1 MAASETCVINPDK
14 PTGNMYFRG
23 EWAYCPEYK
32 TGDVV
37 LYEGILYLSL
47 KPNAGKPP
55 DETENKEYWQQM
67 IVSSTSSSTESE
79 TRRVLDGGF
88 ASTESNDR
96 YESVSLSEEIDGGS
110 ASPQIHANL
119 I

>member
-1 MAASETCVINPDK
+1 
-14 PTGNMYFRG
+14 MYFRG

-55 DETENKEYWQQM
+55 DENKEYWQNLM
-67 IVSSTSSSTESE
+67 TPLPPKPPVYC
-79 TRRVLDGGF
+79 RRIIDGGY
-88 ASTESNDR
+88 ASTESNDHYAER
-96 YESVSLSEEIDGGS
+96 TLREEIDGGG
-110 ASPQIHANL
+110 AAERVHVPL

>member
-1 MAASETCVINPDK
+1 MAASEVCVINPDN

-32 TGDVV
+32 TGDVI

-47 KPNAGKPP
+47 KPNAGRPP
-55 DETENKEYWQQM
+55 DDNKEYWREL
-67 IVSSTSSSTESE
+67 ITKIGTESAAEE

-88 ASTESNDR
+88 ASTESNDK
-96 YESVSLSEEIDGGS
+96 YESATLSDEIDGGS
-110 ASPQIHANL
+110 SSERIHVRL

>member
-1 MAASETCVINPDK
+1 MAASETCVINPDN

-67 IVSSTSSSTESE
+67 IMKVESESTGSE

-88 ASTESNDR
+88 ASTESNDK
-96 YESVSLSEEIDGGS
+96 YESAALSEDIDGGNS
-110 ASPQIHANL
+110 SERIHVSL